1 MRNETRSGKIEN
13 IRKRS
18 VIFFLKYSSIYFLDS
33 KNAAILKLQVDDL
46 HLAKKIKP
54 TSIIRKSKIWIS
66 N

>member
-46 HLAKKIKP
+46 YLAK
-54 TSIIRKSKIWIS
+54 IIQDMDF
-66 N
+66 

>member
-18 VIFFLKYSSIYFLDS
+18 VIFLKYSSIYFLDS

-46 HLAKKIKP
+46 YLAK
-54 TSIIRKSKIWIS
+54 IIQDMDF
-66 N
+66 